1 MHHAQNADRKL
12 QDATPIIEHEKM
24 TMTFRNLIHKLAAC
38 LLMGSVLTS
47 CSMMEEDLP
56 PCPQGLDL
64 YFRYDYNLQR
74 ANMFPDHV
82 GAVDVYVYEGKNQ
95 QADGSYANWTFVKKF
110 SEAVTPGT
118 TSPFK
123 ADGYHMHLDL
133 APGTYKYIVLAHQKR
148 YEETLLTTG
157 AKQRRT
163 EPAIGDDIKRMAVTL
178 DHNAT
183 ADAHGRFAVDNG
195 GAPLDTLWHGLRGR
209 DIAGGDSV
217 VVKVNCKPVAQRD
230 TVGLVRDTKHINI
243 ALRELQTPENVDVN
257 NFDFRILD
265 SNARILWDNT
275 VDETTP
281 LVYTPY
287 RTWNTSDRTPAPSM
301 ATKATTAVGRIAHAD
316 FMTSRLIYHADMSR
330 DAILS
335 VTNRTTGEEV
345 IRVDLADFLSRLR
358 TSADYRYSA
367 QEFLDRG
374 YDYKLTFFLQG
385 GSWKYVSIEIS
396 VLGWSRRIQR
406 EDL

>member
-1 MHHAQNADRKL
+1 MHHAQNADREL

-38 LLMGSVLTS
+38 LLTGSVLTS
-47 CSMMEEDLP
+47 CSMMEENLP

-148 YEETLLTTG
+148 YEETLLTPG

-163 EPAIGDDIKRMAVTL
+163 EPAIGDDIKRMAVTPQRMPT
-178 DHNAT
+178 DVSPWTTVAHRSTRCGTDCGDVTSQEAT
-183 ADAHGRFAVDNG
+183 V
-195 GAPLDTLWHGLRGR
+195 W
-209 DIAGGDSV
+209 
-217 VVKVNCKPVAQRD
+217 
-230 TVGLVRDTKHINI
+230 
-243 ALRELQTPENVDVN
+243 
-257 NFDFRILD
+257 
-265 SNARILWDNT
+265 W
-275 VDETTP
+275 
-281 LVYTPY
+281 
-287 RTWNTSDRTPAPSM
+287 
-301 ATKATTAVGRIAHAD
+301 
-316 FMTSRLIYHADMSR
+316 
-330 DAILS
+330 
-335 VTNRTTGEEV
+335 
-345 IRVDLADFLSRLR
+345 
-358 TSADYRYSA
+358 
-367 QEFLDRG
+367 
-374 YDYKLTFFLQG
+374 
-385 GSWKYVSIEIS
+385 
-396 VLGWSRRIQR
+396 
-406 EDL
+406 